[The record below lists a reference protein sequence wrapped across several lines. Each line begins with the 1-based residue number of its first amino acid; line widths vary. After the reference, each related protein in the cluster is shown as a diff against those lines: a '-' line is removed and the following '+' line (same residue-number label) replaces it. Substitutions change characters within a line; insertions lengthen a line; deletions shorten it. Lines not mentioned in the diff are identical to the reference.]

1 MLLIVMYEV
10 TTILAYCP
18 NPGTKQHNG
27 AVQRLQTNLAFNTT
41 QNRQSAATALLAVVR
56 THDLG

>member
-1 MLLIVMYEV
+1 M
-10 TTILAYCP
+10 
-18 NPGTKQHNG
+18 QHNV
-27 AVQRLQTNLAFNTT
+27 AVQRLQTNLAFNTN